1 MGSGSWS
8 SSSWDNYKTSKGIN
22 NHSTVN
28 QIYTN
33 HNIVDALNPK
43 GVNVRE
49 SCDSDEHPKS
59 RAVAVFVDVTGS
71 MGYLSEEIAK
81 NSLNTLITE
90 LYDKKPIEDPQLM
103 IGAIGDAFTD
113 SAPLQVSQFESDIRI
128 AKQLTEIYFEGSGG
142 GNGGESYLLAWYFL
156 ARHSKLDC
164 FDKRNEKAF
173 LFTIGDENNHDKL
186 TKDQIERF
194 IGDKVESDVT
204 AEELLTEISRK
215 YEVFHLIVG
224 SYQNHGS
231 DVSWKKLLGERAMV
245 VSDVSK
251 LPEII
256 ESTLEIIGGKD
267 IASVVAQWDGST
279 GIIVQQAVSG
289 LSNIKAKEEL
299 VEF

>member
-8 SSSWDNYKTSKGIN
+8 SSSWDNYKSQKGIN
-22 NHSTVN
+22 QHSTVK

-43 GVNVRE
+43 GVKFRE

-81 NSLNTLITE
+81 NALNTLITE
-90 LYDKKPIEDPQLM
+90 LYDKKPINDPQLM
-103 IGAIGDAFTD
+103 VGAIGDAFTD
-113 SAPLQVSQFESDIRI
+113 SAPLQVSQFESDIRV
-128 AKQLTEIYFEGSGG
+128 AKQLTEIYFEGGGG
-142 GNGGESYLLAWYFL
+142 GNGGESYLLSWYFL

-164 FDKRNEKAF
+164 FDKRSEKGF
-173 LFTIGDENNHDKL
+173 LFTIGDENNHSKL
-186 TKDQIERF
+186 TKEQVKEVFKEDIEDD
-194 IGDKVESDVT
+194 ISAD
-204 AEELLTEISRK
+204 ELLTEVSRRF
-215 YEVFHLIVG
+215 EVFHLIVG
-224 SYQNHGS
+224 DYAQHGS
-231 DVSWKKLLGERAMV
+231 EVSWKKLLGERAMV

-251 LPEII
+251 IPEII

-279 GIIVQQAVSG
+279 GLVVQKAVAG
-289 LSNIKAKEEL
+289 LSNVKANQEL